1 MIIENEFELMC
12 KELGELLLENLDLL
26 QLCYGMKIFTKDG
39 SEFRLTTNGGPNNL
53 GWICTGNFYAE
64 EYIVE
69 FESVK
74 EFSVDLD
81 DWATQGV
88 LRGLLSLFKESQM
101 IDVSE
106 HSVLVS
112 TIDPSEEYDSD
123 DEEHVDNWHLF
134 EYDNYGMALAAALIY
149 AI

>member
-1 MIIENEFELMC
+1 MNELELMSH
-12 KELGELLLENLDLL
+12 ELGELLNENQNLLEFCLGMRIVDNFGTGWRLLDFFIKRNDSTILSNTPMW
-26 QLCYGMKIFTKDG
+26 Q
-39 SEFRLTTNGGPNNL
+39 SEWGDCESNPPNP
-53 GWICTGNFYAE
+53 
-64 EYIVE
+64 
-69 FESVK
+69 
-74 EFSVDLD
+74 FSVDTQ

-112 TIDPSEEYDSD
+112 TIDPNEEYNSEEED
-123 DEEHVDNWHLF
+123 HVDSWHLF

-149 AI
+149 AM